1 VNDHD
6 DFELPVYGQEPDT
19 EPDGDEPSCSP
30 KAYVSN
36 EESAL
41 ATAMQDLRKR
51 ALVVRR
57 RLEEDGASDDR
68 KELERYLADL
78 RGQWSQLSRERE
90 KAYRRKMVMLGHL
103 PPEALIE

>member
-1 VNDHD
+1 VTDRD
-6 DFELPVYGQEPDT
+6 EFELPVYGQDPGDET
-19 EPDGDEPSCSP
+19 DGDEPSCSP
-30 KAYVSN
+30 KAFVSN

-41 ATAMQDLRKR
+41 AKAMQELRER

-57 RLEEDGASDDR
+57 KLEEGDASDDHD
-68 KELERYLADL
+68 ELERRLTDL
-78 RGQWSQLSRERE
+78 RNQWSQLSRERE